1 MLTHPPSSRAFT
13 LVELLVVI
21 GIIALLISMV
31 LPALGSA
38 NRQAQRITCQS
49 NARQIVLATHMY
61 AQDHKVWV
69 GYLPPTATSPAQD
82 RKQLLYPY
90 LKQGKDNSDTSTNAV
105 WHCPANRIPTLQTGY
120 GFNMNLNF
128 KKLSMIRRWSETVAV
143 VDSGLLDTRQP
154 SLITHVFPPSR
165 PTASNA
171 VRPNP
176 RHARETVNV
185 GFADGHVESHKMQP
199 PFYPAP
205 AGAWLGN
212 GVTNPSD
219 PAYVDQLWD
228 LR

>member
-1 MLTHPPSSRAFT
+1 MYAHTPHRAFT

-21 GIIALLISMV
+21 GIIALLISILM
-31 LPALGSA
+31 PALGRA
-38 NRQAQRITCQS
+38 NRQAQQVACQS
-49 NARQIVLATHMY
+49 NVREIILASQMY

-69 GYLPPTATSPAQD
+69 GYLPPSGSAPAQD

-90 LKQGKDNSDTSTNAV
+90 LKQGRNNSDTSVNAV
-105 WHCPANRIPTLQTGY
+105 WHCPSNITPQLQTGY

-128 KKLSMIRRWSETVAV
+128 KKLAKVRKWSETVAV

-154 SLITHVFPPSR
+154 SLITHCFPPSR
-165 PTASNA
+165 MTASNA

-176 RHARETVNV
+176 RHPRQIVNV
-185 GFADGHVESHKMQP
+185 GFADGHIESHKMQA

-205 AGAWLGN
+205 AGTWFGN
-212 GVTNPSD
+212 GITDPSD

-228 LR
+228 LN